1 MEVAQAR
8 AAKAVD
14 AASSFH
20 QTKGHPQPYK
30 LEGIGVDFEAP
41 CLDEKNIDE
50 FYPVTDEQALG
61 MLKVMAHK
69 YGLLIGTSAG
79 AVAYAGSEY
88 AKKLGKDNLAVMIF
102 GDSGRAYLSK
112 NYYS

>member
-1 MEVAQAR
+1 
-8 AAKAVD
+8 
-14 AASSFH
+14 
-20 QTKGHPQPYK
+20 
-30 LEGIGVDFEAP
+30 
-41 CLDEKNIDE
+41 
-50 FYPVTDEQALG
+50 

-79 AVAYAGSEY
+79 AVAYAGAEY
-88 AKKLGKDNLAVMIF
+88 SKKLGKNDLVVMIF